1 MCYTLVTT
9 GTMLTGAM
17 LCHILLLDTL
27 QPWNHRF
34 YSIRIQL
41 MSLLFSKEGK
51 ALVKRCFQV
60 AILWKI

>member
-34 YSIRIQL
+34 YQNAVDKIDVTA
-41 MSLLFSKEGK
+41 LF
-51 ALVKRCFQV
+51 
-60 AILWKI
+60 